1 MIVSLRSVTKFF
13 GADLIIENCTENIEP
28 SQRIGVIGPNGAGKS
43 TLLRLITG
51 ELLPDGGE
59 VNIQRELRIGYLK
72 QNSGL
77 SKGNTVYEEMKSAFA
92 DLIAVGERLQ
102 ALEREMGQIPHDTPR
117 YQEVVDIYAR
127 EQARFEARDGYQ
139 MDVAIKTVLGGM
151 GFGGEVCDSVIDH
164 LSGGEKTRLAI
175 AKLLLEKPDL
185 LILDEPT
192 NHLDFK
198 TLSWLE
204 EYLSSYK
211 GAVLIVSHDRYFL
224 DKLVDTIWEV
234 SDQEV
239 IAYKGNYSSY
249 VRQRDERVR
258 RMHKEYEIQ
267 SQVIASMQDY
277 VERNMARASTS
288 NMAKSRQ
295 KALER
300 MEPLKKPRTYQKPP
314 KISFTFARNTSGDV
328 LLIKGLDVRVGQAG
342 AERLL
347 VSGVELDV
355 KKGEKIAVIGPNG
368 CGKTTLLK
376 MLLGTVP
383 CGHGTITWGKNV
395 HLGYYDQENADM
407 NPENTA
413 LEEVWRRYPRLAEQE
428 VRNALGCVLL
438 TGENVYK
445 RVGELSGGERAKV
458 EFAILRLR
466 GSNVLLLD
474 EPTNHLDLPTKEA
487 IEDALRE
494 FEGVVILI
502 SHDRYLLNRVPDKIL
517 DLSGGRAVLYE
528 GNFDAYQQQ
537 RQDTPAQRPAVKE
550 KEYDSHNKQSFYKT
564 KEQRREAAMRK
575 ARLGEL
581 EEAITRAEEHCARL
595 EEAIADPENAS
606 DYEKITQLCSDLEA
620 GKQLLSDMG
629 DEWLQLLEEAERG

>member
-1 MIVSLRSVTKFF
+1 MIVSLQSVTKFF
-13 GADLIIENCTENIEP
+13 GADLIIENCTQNIEP
-28 SQRIGVIGPNGAGKS
+28 DQRIGVIGPNGAGKS

-51 ELLPDGGE
+51 ELSPDEGE
-59 VNIQRELRIGYLK
+59 ISIQRDIRIGYLK

-77 SKGNTVYEEMKSAFA
+77 SRGNTVYEEMRSAFA
-92 DLIAVGERLQ
+92 DLIEVGERLQ
-102 ALEREMGQIPHDTPR
+102 TLEQEMGKIPHDSPR
-117 YQEVVDIYAR
+117 YEEIVQVYAR

-151 GFGGEVCDSVIDH
+151 GFGAQVYESVIDH

-198 TLSWLE
+198 TLAWLE

-234 SDQEV
+234 SDREV
-239 IAYKGNYSSY
+239 LDYKGNYTSY
-249 VRQRDERVR
+249 LRQRDERVK
-258 RMHKEYEIQ
+258 RMQKEYEIQ
-267 SQVIASMQDY
+267 SQVMVSMQDY
-277 VERNMARASTS
+277 VARNMARASTS

-295 KALER
+295 KALDR
-300 MEPLKKPRTYQKPP
+300 MEPLKKPKTYVKPP
-314 KISFTFARNTSGDV
+314 KITFSFAKNTANDV
-328 LLIKGLDVRVGQAG
+328 LIVKDLAVTVGRG
-342 AERLL
+342 SGRRTL
-347 VSGVELDV
+347 VEGVALDV

-376 MLLGTVP
+376 ILLGTRP
-383 CGHGTITWGKNV
+383 CEQGRIEWGKNV

-407 NPENTA
+407 KPENTA

-458 EFAILRLR
+458 AFAILRLR

-494 FEGVVILI
+494 FEGVVLLI

-517 DLSGGRAVLYE
+517 DLSGGRATLYP
-528 GNFDAYQQQ
+528 GNFDFYQER
-537 RQDTPAQRPAVKE
+537 RQEIPPERPAAKE
-550 KEYDSHNKQSFYKT
+550 NDSQNKQSFYKT
-564 KEQRREAAMRK
+564 KEQRRAAAMRK

-581 EEAITRAEEHCARL
+581 ERAIEQAEENCAAL
-595 EEAIADPENAS
+595 EAAIADPENAI
-606 DYEKITQLCSDLEA
+606 DYEKITQLCGDLEA
-620 GKQLLSDMG
+620 EKQLLSDMG
-629 DEWLQLLEEAERG
+629 DEWLRLLEESEESGH